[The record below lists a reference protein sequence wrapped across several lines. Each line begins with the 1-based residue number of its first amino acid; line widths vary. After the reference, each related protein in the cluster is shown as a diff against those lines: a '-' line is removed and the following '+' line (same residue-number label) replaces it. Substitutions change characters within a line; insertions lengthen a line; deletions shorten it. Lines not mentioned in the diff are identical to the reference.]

1 MYVWDVERQ
10 ELVVARILDEALD
23 AVGGAATCV
32 EPFAVGIPV
41 VGPAVWNLF
50 DGIVSRAPEREVG
63 WGKQLPVV
71 ELTFPIDWD
80 V

>member
-10 ELVVARILDEALD
+10 ELVVARILDEATD

-41 VGPAVWNLF
+41 VGPAAWNLF
-50 DGIVSRAPEREVG
+50 DGIVSRALECKVG
-63 WGKQLPVV
+63 WSKQLPVV

>member
-10 ELVVARILDEALD
+10 ELVVTRILDEATD

-41 VGPAVWNLF
+41 VGPAAWNFF
-50 DGIVSRAPEREVG
+50 DGTVSRALEREVSG
-63 WGKQLPVV
+63 GKQLPIV